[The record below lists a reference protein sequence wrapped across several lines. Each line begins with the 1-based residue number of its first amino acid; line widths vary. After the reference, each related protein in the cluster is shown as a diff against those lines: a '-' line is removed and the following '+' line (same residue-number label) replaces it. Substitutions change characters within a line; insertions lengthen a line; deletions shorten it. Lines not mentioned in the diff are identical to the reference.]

1 MGTRSLTRVI
11 ETWKDDNGKEK
22 KQLLVTMYRQY
33 DGYPSGH
40 GQELADFLKAGNVV
54 NGLGVDRP
62 AKVFNGAGCLAAQM
76 ISHFKGDEAGGIY
89 IYPNNTMDAG
99 QEYEYHIVVDFDTH
113 SVTLICYEQGYI
125 NKRGKYVDKKR
136 KLFEGSPKDF
146 ITFVEKE
153 ESSVS

>member
-40 GQELADFLKAGNVV
+40 GQELADFLKAGKVV
-54 NGLGVDRP
+54 NGLGCDRP

-76 ISHFKGDEAGGIY
+76 VSHFKGDEAGGIY
-89 IYPNNTMDAG
+89 LYPNNTKDAW
-99 QEYEYHIVVDFDTH
+99 QNYEYHVLVDFD
-113 SVTLICYEQGYI
+113 SKEVTLICYESG
-125 NKRGKYVDKKR
+125 KR
-136 KLFEGSPKDF
+136 KKQLFKGTPDK
-146 ITFVEKE
+146 FVEFVNKE
-153 ESSVS
+153 ESTTP